1 MPSRRYYIAI
11 APVEHINGKMA
22 PVAVKV
28 RNEVTP
34 PVDPSGG
41 FWYGYRPHWS
51 SRSFFGIRT
60 NPRNLTTN
68 PYTPEELDHRALFT
82 NSLNAVNAAWRVFS
96 KRQKAIDEYYELRQP
111 TATPKGYA
119 TSVTYANGG
128 VWPARWD

>member
-11 APVEHINGKMA
+11 APVSHINGKMA

-28 RNEVTP
+28 KNTATP
-34 PVDPSGG
+34 PVDPSAG
-41 FWYGYRPHWS
+41 FWYGYKPRWTH
-51 SRSFFGIRT
+51 RSFYGIRT

-68 PYTPEELDHRALFT
+68 PYTADELDHRLLFT
-82 NSLNAVNAAWRVFS
+82 NTLNAVNAAWSVNS
-96 KRQKAIDEYYELRQP
+96 KKQKAIDEYYELRQP